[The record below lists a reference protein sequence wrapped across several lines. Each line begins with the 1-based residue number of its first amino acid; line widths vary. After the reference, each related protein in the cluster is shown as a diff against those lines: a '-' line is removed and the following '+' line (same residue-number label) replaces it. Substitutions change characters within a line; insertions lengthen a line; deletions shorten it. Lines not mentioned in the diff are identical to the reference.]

1 MVDLGLN
8 SNFSVHLDDRND
20 LGYVEGRAAFEQ
32 EVVVSLT
39 DYLYADSLG
48 DMNFENIKHAVRLQV
63 SRVARKHDE
72 LDTIARITIERSE
85 DDANTLAVSVV
96 YDTGGPLTFEVDT

>member
-1 MVDLGLN
+1 MADISLGSDL
-8 SNFSVHLDDRND
+8 SVHLDDRND

-39 DYLYADSLG
+39 DYLYAEALG
-48 DMNFENIKHAVRLQV
+48 EMDMQTIQQAVRLQV

-72 LDTIARITIERSE
+72 LASIGNIVVERSE
-85 DDANTLAVSVV
+85 DNPNTLLVSVI
-96 YDTGGPLTFEVDT
+96 YQTDGELTFEV